1 MKFNLLLTLAA
12 AGLGFSCAANAT
24 WDEKFWNPKPLADD
38 VILPLPCD
46 GAMAFRKVAIPL
58 DKPLADYSITLGE
71 EGNEWGYIEQSRPDH
86 IAGSFP
92 QEKKEKGRYYLMA
105 KYELTDLQYRAL
117 SGDCAKPDIKGRL
130 PKVNIGWMDA
140 MSIADKYNLWLRKEK
155 PDALPQ
161 DDKQP
166 GFLRLPT
173 ETEWEFAA
181 RGGLSVSSAEFRD
194 RHFPMPEGLNGYV
207 WFAGAQ
213 SANNKL
219 QLTGLLK
226 PNPLGLHD
234 MLGNVGEMMFEPFR
248 LNKLDRL
255 HGKAGGYIVRGGS
268 YLTPQADIRN
278 SLRGE
283 EPYYTAQGENS
294 SKANGM
300 RLVLVSTTLTS
311 RDRIKE
317 IEKEWQALGTESK
330 AAKKPGE
337 GADSLQNLNAI
348 SAKVQDE
355 GVKKELESLRNE
367 LRANSQLRDEQR
379 DQAIRTSLQLG
390 AFLCTKMKDDGEFLD
405 RLNQLYSKTCAAGSQ
420 LDANCSRR
428 QEQLDQHKKALEF
441 ITSYY
446 ADTLV
451 DMGTTYNKSLIDPQM
466 TVVQQQ
472 MAARG
477 KTNLN
482 GYLNT
487 YWGNLQGYWKDG
499 KVARDAW
506 LSACKKNN

>member
-1 MKFNLLLTLAA
+1 VKSKLAMSLA
-12 AGLGFSCAANAT
+12 IIGLGYACAANAT

-38 VILPLPCD
+38 VILPMPCD

-58 DKPLADYSITLGE
+58 NKPLEDYNITLGQ
-71 EGNEWGYIEQSRPDH
+71 EGDDWGYVEQSRQEH

-92 QEKKEKGRYYLMA
+92 EKGGKGRYYLMA
-105 KYELTDLQYRAL
+105 KYELSDLQYRAL
-117 SGDCAKPDIKGRL
+117 SGECPTTDMKGRL
-130 PKVNIGWMDA
+130 PKVSIGWMDA
-140 MSIADKYNLWLRKEK
+140 MVFANQYNLWLRKEK
-155 PDALPQ
+155 LSALPE
-161 DDKQP
+161 DDGQA

-181 RGGLSVSSAEFRD
+181 RGGLAVSPAEFRD

-213 SANNKL
+213 SANGKL

-234 MLGNVGEMMFEPFR
+234 ILGNAAEMMFDPFR

-255 HGKAGGYIVRGGS
+255 HGKAGGYVVRGGS
-268 YLTPQADIRN
+268 YMTPQADIRS

-283 EPYYTAQGENS
+283 EPYYANAGENTTKS
-294 SKANGM
+294 TGV

-311 RDRIKE
+311 RERVKE
-317 IEKEWQALGTESK
+317 IEKEWQSLGTGKKETPAGK
-330 AAKKPGE
+330 AD
-337 GADSLQNLNAI
+337 DSLKNLNAI
-348 SAKVQDE
+348 SAKVQDDAL
-355 GVKKELESLRNE
+355 KKQLEQLRGE

-390 AFLCTKMKDDGEFLD
+390 AFLCTKMKDDGEFYD
-405 RLNQLYSKTCAAGSQ
+405 RLNQLFTKTCAAGSQ

-428 QEQLDQHKKALEF
+428 QEQLGQHQKALDF

-451 DMGTTYNKSLIDPQM
+451 DMGTTYDKPLIEPQVA
-466 TVVQQQ
+466 VVLQQ

-487 YWGNLQGYWKDG
+487 YWKNLQGYWKDG
-499 KVARDAW
+499 KVAREAW
-506 LSACKKNN
+506 LSSCKKNN

>member
-1 MKFNLLLTLAA
+1 MKFKLVL
-12 AGLGFSCAANAT
+12 GLVMMGMGYTCAAQAT

-46 GAMAFRKVAIPL
+46 GAMAFRKVIIPQNNQL
-58 DKPLADYSITLGE
+58 DDYGIVVGQ
-71 EGNEWGYIEQSRPDH
+71 EGDEWGYVEQARQEH

-92 QEKKEKGRYYLMA
+92 EKKGQSRYYLMA
-105 KYELTDLQYRAL
+105 KYELSDLQYLAL
-117 SGDCAKPDIKGRL
+117 SGECPTPDIKGRL

-140 MSIADKYNLWLRKEK
+140 MSLANRYNLWLRKEK
-155 PDALPQ
+155 LASLPK
-161 DDKQP
+161 DDGQP

-181 RGGLSVSSAEFRD
+181 RGGQSVSSSEFRD
-194 RHFPMPEGLNGYV
+194 QHFPMPEGMNGYA

-213 SANNKL
+213 SANGKL
-219 QLTGLLK
+219 QPTGLLQ

-234 MLGNVGEMMFEPFR
+234 MLGNAAEIMFEPFR

-268 YLTPQADIRN
+268 ILTVQSDIRS

-283 EPYYTAQGENS
+283 EPYYDAKGENG
-294 SKANGM
+294 SKTTGM

-311 RDRIKE
+311 RDRVKE
-317 IEKEWQALGTESK
+317 IEKEWHALGTEKSTTSD
-330 AAKKPGE
+330 G
-337 GADSLQNLNAI
+337 GATGSLQNLNEI

-355 GVKKELESLRNE
+355 VLKKQLEQLRGE

-405 RLNQLYSKTCAAGSQ
+405 RLNQLNAKTCAAGNQ
-420 LDANCSRR
+420 LDANCSLR
-428 QEQLDQHKKALEF
+428 QEQLGQHQKALDF

-451 DMGTTYNKSLIDPQM
+451 DIGSTYNKSLIEPQIAI
-466 TVVQQQ
+466 VQQL

-482 GYLNT
+482 GYLDT
-487 YWGNLQGYWKDG
+487 YWKNLQGYWKDG

-506 LSACKKNN
+506 LNACKNNN

>member
-1 MKFNLLLTLAA
+1 MKYKLALSLLI
-12 AGLGFSCAANAT
+12 AGMGYTCAAHAA

-46 GAMAFRKVAIPL
+46 GAMAFRKVIIPQNNLL
-58 DKPLADYSITLGE
+58 DDYGIVVGQ
-71 EGNEWGYIEQSRPDH
+71 EGDEWGYVEQARQEH
-86 IAGSFP
+86 ISGSFS
-92 QEKKEKGRYYLMA
+92 EKKGQSRYYLMA
-105 KYELTDLQYRAL
+105 KYELSDLQFLSL
-117 SGDCAKPDIKGRL
+117 SGDCPTPDIKGRL

-140 MSIADKYNLWLRKEK
+140 MAFANRYNLWLRKEK
-155 PDALPQ
+155 LASLPK
-161 DDKQP
+161 DDGQP

-181 RGGLSVSSAEFRD
+181 RGGQSVSSSEFRD
-194 RHFPMPEGLNGYV
+194 QHFPMPEGMNSYA

-213 SANNKL
+213 SANGKL
-219 QLTGLLK
+219 NPTGLLQ

-234 MLGNVGEMMFEPFR
+234 MLGNAAEIMFEPFR

-268 YLTPQADIRN
+268 IMTVQSDIRS

-283 EPYYTAQGENS
+283 EPYYDAKGENG
-294 SKANGM
+294 SKTTGM

-311 RDRIKE
+311 RDRVKE
-317 IEKEWQALGTESK
+317 IEKEWQALGTEKNTAST
-330 AAKKPGE
+330 GE
-337 GADSLQNLNAI
+337 ATGSLQNLNEI

-355 GVKKELESLRNE
+355 TLKKQLEQLRGE

-390 AFLCTKMKDDGEFLD
+390 AFLCTKMKDDGEFFD
-405 RLNQLYSKTCAAGSQ
+405 RLNQLNAKTCAAGNQ
-420 LDANCSRR
+420 LDDNCSRR
-428 QEQLDQHKKALEF
+428 QEQLGQHQKALDF

-451 DMGTTYNKSLIDPQM
+451 DMGSTYNKSLIESQI
-466 TVVQQQ
+466 TIVQQL

-482 GYLNT
+482 GYLDT
-487 YWGNLQGYWKDG
+487 YWKNLQGYWKDG

-506 LSACKKNN
+506 LNACKNNN

>member
-1 MKFNLLLTLAA
+1 MKFKLALGLTLM
-12 AGLGFSCAANAT
+12 GLGYSCAVQAT

-38 VILPLPCD
+38 VILPMPCD
-46 GAMAFRKVAIPL
+46 GAMAFRKVAIPQN
-58 DKPLADYSITLGE
+58 KPLEDYNITLGQ
-71 EGNEWGYIEQSRPDH
+71 EGDEWGYVEQARQEH

-92 QEKKEKGRYYLMA
+92 DQKNKGRYYLMA
-105 KYELTDLQYRAL
+105 KYELSDLQFRAL
-117 SGDCAKPDIKGRL
+117 SGECPKADMKGRL

-140 MSIADKYNLWLRKEK
+140 MAFANQYNLWLRKEK
-155 PDALPQ
+155 LAALPK
-161 DDKQP
+161 DDGQP

-181 RGGLSVSSAEFRD
+181 RGGLAVSPSEFRD
-194 RHFPMPEGLNGYV
+194 VHFPMPEGLNGYV
-207 WFAGAQ
+207 WYAGAQ
-213 SANNKL
+213 SANGKL

-234 MLGNVGEMMFEPFR
+234 ILGNVAEMMFEPFR

-255 HGKAGGYIVRGGS
+255 HGKAGGYVVRGGS
-268 YLTPQADIRN
+268 YVTTQGDIR
-278 SLRGE
+278 SALRGE
-283 EPYYTAQGENS
+283 EPYYSESGENV
-294 SKANGM
+294 SKTTGV
-300 RLVLVSTTLTS
+300 RLVMVSTTLTS
-311 RDRIKE
+311 RDRVKE
-317 IEKEWQALGTESK
+317 IEKEWQALGSEQKTDAKGK
-330 AAKKPGE
+330 AP
-337 GADSLQNLNAI
+337 DSLQNLNAL
-348 SAKVQDE
+348 SAKVQDD
-355 GVKKELESLRNE
+355 GLKKELEKLRAE
-367 LRANSQLRDEQR
+367 LRANGQLRDEQR

-405 RLNQLYSKTCAAGSQ
+405 RLNQLYSKTCAADSQ

-428 QEQLDQHKKALEF
+428 QEQLGQHQKALDF
-441 ITSYY
+441 ISSYY

-451 DMGTTYNKSLIDPQM
+451 DMGTTYNKSLIDPQI

-482 GYLNT
+482 GYLDT
-487 YWGNLQGYWKDG
+487 YWQNLQGYWKDG

-506 LSACKKNN
+506 LMACKKNK

>member
-1 MKFNLLLTLAA
+1 MKFKLALGLSLM
-12 AGLGFSCAANAT
+12 GLGYSCAVQAT

-38 VILPLPCD
+38 VILPMPCD
-46 GAMAFRKVAIPL
+46 GAMAFRKIAIPQN
-58 DKPLADYSITLGE
+58 KPLEDYNITLGQ
-71 EGNEWGYIEQSRPDH
+71 EGDEWGYVEQARQEH

-92 QEKKEKGRYYLMA
+92 DAKNKGRYYLMA
-105 KYELTDLQYRAL
+105 KYELSDLQFRAL
-117 SGDCAKPDIKGRL
+117 SGECPTADMKGRL

-140 MSIADKYNLWLRKEK
+140 MAFANQYNLWLRKEK
-155 PDALPQ
+155 LASLPK
-161 DDKQP
+161 DDGQP

-181 RGGLSVSSAEFRD
+181 RGGLAVSPSEFRD
-194 RHFPMPEGLNGYV
+194 VHFPMPEGLNGYV

-234 MLGNVGEMMFEPFR
+234 ILGNVAEMMFEPFR

-255 HGKAGGYIVRGGS
+255 HGKAGGYVVRGGS
-268 YLTPQADIRN
+268 YVTTQGDIR
-278 SLRGE
+278 SALRGE
-283 EPYYTAQGENS
+283 EPYYTDSGENV
-294 SKANGM
+294 SKTTGV
-300 RLVLVSTTLTS
+300 RLVMVSTTLTS
-311 RDRIKE
+311 RDRVKE
-317 IEKEWQALGTESK
+317 IEKEWQALGTGQKTATQGK
-330 AAKKPGE
+330 AP
-337 GADSLQNLNAI
+337 DSLQNLNAI
-348 SAKVQDE
+348 SAKVQDD
-355 GVKKELESLRNE
+355 GLKKELEKLRGE

-405 RLNQLYSKTCAAGSQ
+405 RLNQLYSKTCAADSQ

-428 QEQLDQHKKALEF
+428 QEQLGQHKKALDF

-451 DMGTTYNKSLIDPQM
+451 DMGTTYNKPLIDPQIA
-466 TVVQQQ
+466 VVQQQ

-482 GYLNT
+482 GYLDT

-506 LSACKKNN
+506 LMACKKNN

>member
-1 MKFNLLLTLAA
+1 VKFKLALGLTLM
-12 AGLGFSCAANAT
+12 GLGYSCAVQAT

-38 VILPLPCD
+38 VILPMPCD
-46 GAMAFRKVAIPL
+46 GAMAFRKVAIPQN
-58 DKPLADYSITLGE
+58 KPLEDYNITLGQ
-71 EGNEWGYIEQSRPDH
+71 EGDEWGYVEQARQEH

-92 QEKKEKGRYYLMA
+92 DQKNKGRYYLMA
-105 KYELTDLQYRAL
+105 KYELSDLQFRAL
-117 SGDCAKPDIKGRL
+117 SGECPKADMKGRL

-140 MSIADKYNLWLRKEK
+140 MAFANQYNLWLRKEK
-155 PDALPQ
+155 LAALPK
-161 DDKQP
+161 DDGQP

-181 RGGLSVSSAEFRD
+181 RGGLAVSPSEFRD
-194 RHFPMPEGLNGYV
+194 VHFPMPEGLNGYV
-207 WFAGAQ
+207 WYAGAQ
-213 SANNKL
+213 SANGKL

-234 MLGNVGEMMFEPFR
+234 ILGNVAEMMFEPFR

-255 HGKAGGYIVRGGS
+255 HGKAGGYVVRGGS
-268 YLTPQADIRN
+268 YVTTQGDIR
-278 SLRGE
+278 SALRGE
-283 EPYYTAQGENS
+283 EPYYSESGENV
-294 SKANGM
+294 SKTTGV
-300 RLVLVSTTLTS
+300 RLVMVSTTLTS
-311 RDRIKE
+311 RDRVKE
-317 IEKEWQALGTESK
+317 IEKEWQALGSEQKTDAKGK
-330 AAKKPGE
+330 AP
-337 GADSLQNLNAI
+337 DSLQNLNAL
-348 SAKVQDE
+348 SAKVQDD
-355 GVKKELESLRNE
+355 GLKKELEKLRAE
-367 LRANSQLRDEQR
+367 LRANGQLRDEQR

-405 RLNQLYSKTCAAGSQ
+405 RLNQLYSKTCAADSQ

-428 QEQLDQHKKALEF
+428 QEQLGQHQKALDF
-441 ITSYY
+441 ISSYY

-451 DMGTTYNKSLIDPQM
+451 DMGTTYNKSLIDPQI

-482 GYLNT
+482 GYLDT
-487 YWGNLQGYWKDG
+487 YWQNLQGYWKDG

-506 LSACKKNN
+506 LMACKKNK